1 MVNNAT
7 FVSSL
12 GGMIVGLAI
21 MLVGVYQT
29 HGAAVNELMIVG
41 GAVGMLA
48 LVVLTAGIIRLDE
61 GHH

>member
-1 MVNNAT
+1 MVNTAT
-7 FVSSL
+7 SASSL
-12 GGMIVGLAI
+12 GGMIVGLSI

-41 GAVGMLA
+41 GAIAMLA